1 MNTVRGPPWIPYVA
15 LRGSYIHPTVGDPSR
30 CKYGVTVAGSV
41 GPVGLAGPVTDSQRT
56 YAVAY
61 SDGRL
66 CEEPIGPT
74 MEPWPTRAV
83 ASAGDPSVPLRGPWL
98 DARGPD
104 GPRVALGCPPLAAA

>member
-1 MNTVRGPPWIPYVA
+1 MDTVGGFPW
-15 LRGSYIHPTVGDPSR
+15 SYIHPTVGDPPRS
-30 CKYGVTVAGSV
+30 KNGVTVAGSPTV
-41 GPVGLAGPVTDSQRT
+41 GPVGLAGPIMDSQRT

-61 SDGRL
+61 SDGQL

-74 MEPWPTRAV
+74 LEPWPTRAV

-104 GPRVALGCPPLAAA
+104 GPRVALGCPPLVAA